1 MEDYPAEMK
10 DILAADPTLAK
21 EIEYD
26 MRRHE
31 ERRQEAELMR
41 QVDIIEWHEAP
52 RGVAAAGGT
61 IASGTS
67 STGRWKKMKR
77 GAMKRNNSYFARVLQ
92 AYRLQCF
99 KLHELI
105 F

>member
-41 QVDIIEWHEAP
+41 QVDNIE
-52 RGVAAAGGT
+52 
-61 IASGTS
+61 
-67 STGRWKKMKR
+67 
-77 GAMKRNNSYFARVLQ
+77 
-92 AYRLQCF
+92 
-99 KLHELI
+99 
-105 F
+105 

>member
-52 RGVAAAGGT
+52 RGAATGGRT
-61 IASGTS
+61 NASGRYYRMTWGATRS
-67 STGRWKKMKR
+67 SDRR
-77 GAMKRNNSYFARVLQ
+77 RN
-92 AYRLQCF
+92 
-99 KLHELI
+99 
-105 F
+105 

>member
-41 QVDIIEWHEAP
+41 QVDIIE
-52 RGVAAAGGT
+52 
-61 IASGTS
+61 
-67 STGRWKKMKR
+67 
-77 GAMKRNNSYFARVLQ
+77 
-92 AYRLQCF
+92 
-99 KLHELI
+99 
-105 F
+105 